1 MIAFLSDVH
10 LGTKLKQM
18 DYLKSLDMF
27 LKLIKEHKEPCHA
40 IMVCGDLFD
49 HRLNIDEC
57 KFASVFLLNLVCNFC
72 GRNGRTHVPV
82 HFIHGT
88 ASHDNDQYDIFLP
101 ILSKID
107 NVEIFYT
114 KETCTKQLHN
124 GMSVLYLPQIYGD
137 FDYTPY
143 LEDSQHYNI
152 IIGHGPM
159 SSTNK
164 TPCRSAQYEITHSA
178 DQLGKI
184 SDICVFGHYHGYTE
198 FGNNVFYNGSMLRWM
213 YGEDETKRF
222 IFCTDDYKLESVE
235 NPYALVYTTVE
246 ISDPEQLRQ
255 IISDDIQTPHRFII
269 KTNEQDL
276 QTYHSIMTAYK
287 KNTNLSFQV
296 QSNDDETTPKPEDQV
311 EESSYQDSSTADPI
325 QSLITYID
333 EKYNVDVSDEIKE
346 YESKIRKDD

>member
-27 LKLIKEHKEPCHA
+27 LQLIKDHKEPCHA

-57 KFASVFLLNLVCNFC
+57 KFATVFLLNLVCNFC
-72 GRNGRTHVPV
+72 GRNGKTHVPV

-101 ILSKID
+101 MLSKID
-107 NVEIFYT
+107 NVEVFYT
-114 KETCTKQLHN
+114 KETCTKTLHN
-124 GMSVLYLPQIYGD
+124 GMTVLYLPQIYGD
-137 FDYTPY
+137 FDYSPY
-143 LEDSQHYNI
+143 LQNQHYNI
-152 IIGHGPM
+152 IVGHGPM

-164 TPCRSAQYEITHSA
+164 TPCRSAQYEIMHSA

-184 SDICVFGHYHGYTE
+184 SDICVFGHYHGYTD
-198 FGNNVFYNGSMLRWM
+198 FGNHVFYNGSMLRWM

-222 IFCTDDYKLESVE
+222 IFCTDDYKLETVD
-235 NPYALVYTTVE
+235 NPFALVYKTIEV
-246 ISDPEQLRQ
+246 SDPEQLRHV
-255 IISDDIQTPHRFII
+255 ISEDIQTPHRFII
-269 KTNEQDL
+269 NTNEQDL
-276 QTYHSIMTAYK
+276 QTYHSIMSTYK
-287 KNTNLSFQV
+287 KNTNLTFQI
-296 QSNDDETTPKPEDQV
+296 QTKEDEIIQEENSV
-311 EESSYQDSSTADPI
+311 EEQQYADSSTADPI
-325 QSLITYID
+325 QSLITYIED
-333 EKYNVDVSDEIKE
+333 KYSMDVHAEIKG